1 MEGDIFCLGMRLEEL
16 KEHLER
22 AAPGSP
28 VVTEGPPSTGETAGD
43 TEVVA
48 VGLPRP
54 LRHKQLQAE
63 GDFGDLLQ
71 Q

>member
-1 MEGDIFCLGMRLEEL
+1 MRLEEL

-28 VVTEGPPSTGETAGD
+28 VVPEGPPSTGETAGD
-43 TEVVA
+43 SEMVA

-63 GDFGDLLQ
+63 EDFGDLLQ